1 MIYSVICFRN
11 SRWSCLLVYSAK
23 RIVDIHK
30 NTLQDERKN
39 EIKKGTK
46 NSINVSRI
54 TETASIRIKSLKRGY
69 DCTSFTSDCYK
80 QYFLHVSQLYPLIFL
95 RKALFAIY
103 LPICLHL
110 VHLKISLI
118 HFIGHSSSHL
128 FHLPY

>member
-11 SRWSCLLVYSAK
+11 WRWSCLLVYSAK

-46 NSINVSRI
+46 NSINVSGI

-69 DCTSFTSDCYK
+69 NCTSFTSHCYK
-80 QYFLHVSQLYPLIFL
+80 
-95 RKALFAIY
+95 
-103 LPICLHL
+103 
-110 VHLKISLI
+110 
-118 HFIGHSSSHL
+118 
-128 FHLPY
+128 